1 MKLLNGEIFMA
12 HGALDTLSEKDLPVK
27 ASFGLA
33 KLKIAIGKLY
43 DAIEGVRNTL
53 VNKHG
58 EKDDKVSVSIA
69 PNSENMVKF
78 QEDYMKLMTEEVEVE
93 FEKVCLPLE
102 VDGKPFNVSADILVP
117 LNKFIEIEE

>member
-58 EKDDKVSVSIA
+58 EKDDKGSVR
-69 PNSENMVKF
+69 
-78 QEDYMKLMTEEVEVE
+78 
-93 FEKVCLPLE
+93 
-102 VDGKPFNVSADILVP
+102 
-117 LNKFIEIEE
+117 